1 MGNGQWLALVFRAL
15 LPSLREPFF
24 HNIILVVP
32 PAGNLSLFINLFM
45 DTLKNSMEW
54 AGIAP
59 AQKRSVRRGKMK
71 SAESPNLPGSP
82 RREKKEGRI
91 GCGEGKRILLTAAV
105 TILLAF
111 ATPILAAEYPI
122 KPISLII
129 PYPAGGVTDITG
141 RALAM
146 AAQKHLGQPIIAEN
160 KAGGGGTVGPS
171 LVVPRS
177 PDGYTL
183 GIMGSQ
189 TVTIAFHMGKINF
202 NPLDDLTHIIRYSG
216 YLQGLVVRADS
227 PWKTLQDFVN
237 YCKANP
243 QKVSYGSSGV
253 GTGVHLAMEDLASL
267 AGIQLIHIPYKG
279 GGEPNAALLGGHVD
293 AVSDGSTWAPL
304 VDSGKFRLLVT
315 YQAERS
321 TRYEN
326 VPTLKEA
333 GYNTSHASPLEIMGP
348 KGMPKPIVT
357 LLHDAFKK
365 AIDDPEYQAV
375 LKKVDMPVLY
385 LGWEN
390 LEEANRQESELIG
403 RIVQKLGLQK
413 K

>member
-1 MGNGQWLALVFRAL
+1 
-15 LPSLREPFF
+15 
-24 HNIILVVP
+24 
-32 PAGNLSLFINLFM
+32 
-45 DTLKNSMEW
+45 MEW
-54 AGIAP
+54 VGCSGP
-59 AQKRSVRRGKMK
+59 QKIHKEGKMK
-71 SAESPNLPGSP
+71 TADSPIPQGSP
-82 RREKKEGRI
+82 KKKKKEEKI
-91 GCGEGKRILLTAAV
+91 SCGVGQRILLTAA
-105 TILLAF
+105 ISMLLGF
-111 ATPILAAEYPI
+111 GTPSLAVEYPT

-141 RALAM
+141 RALAA

-160 KAGGGGTVGPS
+160 KGGGGGTVGVS
-171 LVVPRS
+171 LVVPKS

-189 TVTIAFHMGKINF
+189 TLMIAFHMGKINF
-202 NPLDDLTHIIRYSG
+202 NPIEDVTHIIRYTG

-253 GTGVHLAMEDLASL
+253 GTGVHLAMEDLSSL

-279 GGEPNAALLGGHVD
+279 GGEPYAALLGGHVD

-304 VDSGKFRLLVT
+304 VDAGKLRLLVT
-315 YQAERS
+315 YQSERS
-321 TRYEN
+321 TRYGN

-333 GYNTSHASPLEIMGP
+333 GYNTSHPSPLEIMGP
-348 KGMPKPIVT
+348 RGLPKPIVT
-357 LLHDAFKK
+357 RLHDAFKK
-365 AIDDPEYQAV
+365 AMDDPEYQAV
-375 LKKVDMPVLY
+375 LKKVDMPLLY
-385 LGWEN
+385 LSGEG
-390 LEEANRQESELIG
+390 LEEANQQQFELIG
-403 RIVQKLGLQK
+403 RIVQRLGLQK